1 MKGAFQILYTLD
13 TDKNRIIYL
22 SISIFVLLFSI
33 IYEFFSHGVY
43 SYFMI
48 GAFLVPLIFGVIGG
62 SFIKKISIISINFYH
77 SFIATLTMFCIT
89 KGFLDIYGTT
99 NPLIYV
105 YLVVSVLLFILT
117 IVFGRREY
125 E

>member
-1 MKGAFQILYTLD
+1 MYTLG

-48 GAFLVPLIFGVIGG
+48 GAFLVPLIFGVIGE

-99 NPLIYV
+99 NSLIYV

>member
-1 MKGAFQILYTLD
+1 MYTLD

-33 IYEFFSHGVY
+33 IYELFSHRVY

-99 NPLIYV
+99 NSLIYV